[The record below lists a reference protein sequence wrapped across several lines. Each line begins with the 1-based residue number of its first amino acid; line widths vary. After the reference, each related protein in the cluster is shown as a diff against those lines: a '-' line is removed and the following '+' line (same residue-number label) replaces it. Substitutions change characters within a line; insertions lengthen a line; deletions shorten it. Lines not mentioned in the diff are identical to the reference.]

1 MYKKLE
7 PEALQRIMEAGIEE
21 FAECGLDRA
30 AMSRI
35 AKVSG
40 VSVGVLYKYYKDKD
54 DFFLA
59 CVQYS
64 LRLLEETMASVVS
77 READLMGCIRNLIH
91 TLVKEAHEHP
101 AYYKLYNEIT
111 SGSCKK
117 YAKEL
122 AAQIE
127 GSTAKIYAELIER
140 AQKDGRMEFSGNPR
154 MTAFFFDNLLMML
167 QFSFSCEYYRRRMG
181 IFCGEEY
188 MDQPEAIGE
197 ALIQF
202 VATTLGGGNACMH

>member
-35 AKVSG
+35 AKASG

-64 LRLLEETMASVVS
+64 LRLLEETMASVV
-77 READLMGCIRNLIH
+77 REEDDLLGCIRNLIH

-117 YAKEL
+117 Y
-122 AAQIE
+122 Q
-127 GSTAKIYAELIER
+127 
-140 AQKDGRMEFSGNPR
+140 QMN
-154 MTAFFFDNLLMML
+154 
-167 QFSFSCEYYRRRMG
+167 
-181 IFCGEEY
+181 
-188 MDQPEAIGE
+188 
-197 ALIQF
+197 
-202 VATTLGGGNACMH
+202 